1 MLLVLAVGG
10 FATSCS
16 EDDVD
21 KGPAEGINGNGVY
34 FPADSPA
41 VVYIVEG
48 QTKVEVPLV
57 RMNDTGEFSISIL
70 GSVGKDTPEI
80 FTFQEY
86 ANFAAGSKETTVTV
100 TFSASDIEV
109 GKSYEVILLL
119 GDDDNISLYGMK
131 EYTFSMMIDPYVD
144 IEGEGTFNDWFLFA
158 ETYKVKIRRHS
169 KNPNAYRV
177 MEPWTEGLIAEGL
190 ADAGL
195 GVANPA
201 PYFDFVVD
209 PATGLVTYDWVVYP
223 LNYAAVGACDD
234 LIMMHPSALRYG
246 DGSTPDVTYN
256 CQLMEGVFQIAPFIF
271 DSDYHGWEFF
281 QDPIIYIC
289 LPGCVNLQP
298 IMAAEYKG
306 IFTDPEGDSEA
317 VFEVQTNGDVSTYM
331 WTVVEGDLSEDM
343 EAANAALEAMLA
355 GEDPNAMEE
364 IGAEA
369 TGGIE
374 LTYPMDTPGS
384 YTALFMPM
392 ASNSGEKV
400 YGSPIMLP
408 FEFSNGSGVA
418 PADFTAQIE
427 LSDLAYNGV
436 TLSITPAADNLRYYY
451 GILLKTAWDA
461 IPTSSFG
468 SVDKY
473 LLSTWEAA
481 AKENKMEL
489 AEFMTAAKLISKGP
503 VEDSSFQG
511 YLEAETDY
519 VAFAYCIDTQTF
531 LARSECSVVEF
542 KTLEMPE
549 MEANYAA
556 WLGTWSVTS
565 SEKTTFD
572 IEITP
577 KNINQTYNLVGWSSF
592 VAYGQVLGETIPMTA
607 QYTEEKNLGLTSE
620 YFFDVEASGLVLSLC
635 SVYLTEGNS
644 VIASAIDKGIAFL
657 EAVLG
662 DDATSATIEPTPVE
676 FNDGSTDKVIALEIL
691 GIDFNAGK
699 FYTLLQNQV
708 DLTAPFT
715 LTKKAAA
722 STSSVNKPMADELV
736 MVRIKGNKAL
746 SANPRTVR
754 RNLIASTNHVMVR

>member
-21 KGPAEGINGNGVY
+21 KGPAGGINGNGVY

-48 QTKVEVPLV
+48 QTKVEIPVV
-57 RMNDTGEFSISIL
+57 RMNDTEDFSIRVLGIL
-70 GSVGKDTPEI
+70 DDETPEL

-86 ANFAAGSKETTVTV
+86 ANFAAGSKETTISITLE
-100 TFSASDIEV
+100 ASKIEL
-109 GKSYEVILLL
+109 GTKYGMRLLL
-119 GDDDNISLYGMK
+119 NDDENTSLYGLTD
-131 EYTFSMMIDPYVD
+131 YPFSLLIDPWED
-144 IEGEGTFNDWFLFA
+144 LEGEGTFNDWFISV
-158 ETYKVKIRRHS
+158 ETYKVKIRRYQTD
-169 KNPNAYRV
+169 PNRYCV
-177 MEPWTEGLIAEGL
+177 VEPWSEMLEAEGL
-190 ADAGL
+190 AAAGM
-195 GVANPA
+195 VAVYPE
-201 PYFDFVVD
+201 YFEFSVD
-209 PATGLVTYDWVVYP
+209 PETGLVEYPDQIYP
-223 LNYAAVGACDD
+223 LAAAALMEGHSG
-234 LIMMHPSALRYG
+234 LMNIRHPKNFNSQ
-246 DGSTPDVTYN
+246 PVEYN
-256 CQLMEGVFQIAPFIF
+256 CQLSEGVFQIAPLLVDDESYGYALSTEQIF
-271 DSDYHGWEFF
+271 L
-281 QDPIIYIC
+281 IC
-289 LPGCVNLQP
+289 LPGCVNIQP
-298 IMAAEYKG
+298 EMVAAYKG

-369 TGGIE
+369 TGGVE
-374 LTYPMDTPGS
+374 LSYPMDTPGS
-384 YTALFMPM
+384 YTAIFMPM
-392 ASNSGEKV
+392 ASNSGEKI
-400 YGSPIMLP
+400 YGTPVMVP

-427 LSDLAYNGV
+427 LSDLTYNGV

-644 VIASAIDKGIAFL
+644 VIASAIDTGIAFL

-662 DDATSATIEPTPVE
+662 DGATSATIEPTPVE

-715 LTKKAAA
+715 LTKKATAT
-722 STSSVNKPMADELV
+722 TSSVNKPMADELV